1 MLGSEYGWKNTKKKS
16 KQSIK
21 IFGEDDFKFFIF
33 ICIFIFCLAGLVLL
47 ITGIFIQLD
56 LEGFI
61 YFAGEDYMAVT
72 TFITVVG
79 AFILAVSCLGIY
91 GVFNDINTIIYTYTF
106 FLFLMITAELAAT
119 TSALKLNT
127 DIGEKVEIKMKVG
140 LENFGKHDQEGTKA
154 WDTVQGMLKCC
165 GMNNYTDWLEEQLE
179 IPSSCYDQ
187 VNVNKEYCWSKPMH
201 ISD

>member
-1 MLGSEYGWKNTKKKS
+1 MNMAGRIPKKN
-16 KQSIK
+16 IK

-33 ICIFIFCLAGLVLL
+33 ICICIFCLAGLVLL

-56 LEGFI
+56 LDGFT

-79 AFILAVSCLGIY
+79 ASILGVSCLGIY

-127 DIGEKVEIKMKVG
+127 DIGDKVEIKMKVG
-140 LENFGKHDQEGTKA
+140 LDNFGKQEQEEMTMA
-154 WDTVQGMLKCC
+154 WDTVQGNLKCC
-165 GMNNYTDWLEEQLE
+165 GMNNYTDWLEEELE
-179 IPSSCYDQ
+179 IPSSCYYK
-187 VNVNKEYCWSKPMH
+187 VM
-201 ISD
+201 